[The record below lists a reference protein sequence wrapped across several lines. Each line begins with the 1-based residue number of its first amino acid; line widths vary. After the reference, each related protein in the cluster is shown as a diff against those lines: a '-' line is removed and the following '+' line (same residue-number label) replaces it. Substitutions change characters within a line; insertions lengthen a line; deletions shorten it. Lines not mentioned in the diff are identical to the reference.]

1 MKYLIVEKRFLNGF
15 LTFEGRTRVKDDITG
30 QTHTGI
36 IKIPKLKLMSDL
48 SMRLGQDATPVLGT
62 FKAVGY
68 PVGVKGNK
76 KAMEI
81 ILLDDDID
89 SDL

>member
-1 MKYLIVEKRFLNGF
+1 
-15 LTFEGRTRVKDDITG
+15 
-30 QTHTGI
+30 
-36 IKIPKLKLMSDL
+36 MSDL
-48 SMRLGQDATPVLGT
+48 SIRLGQDAAPVLGT